1 MPSYFDAV
9 MKEIESSQSQIDKI
23 FALGKNR
30 DQLNVTIL
38 KEKQDKEKLATLVLE
53 LTKRTQACVALL
65 KRTSGAIESAQ
76 IETKLAGDKIIRL
89 QGELLNCKSEQID
102 QFRSLVEEKLSN
114 TIKTEL
120 KSYSDAVKTNF
131 GEPLTISN
139 IKTAVKDVVKTV
151 NASSKVGREMN
162 LIMFGLHEEPDENL
176 VEKVADV
183 FSDMGEKPRFDAVRI
198 GSSDKRPVRITFD
211 RTETVHELVKVGH
224 TLKSS
229 GKYSNIFISLDRS
242 PEQRAERRKLVEK
255 MKVKIKENPDRR
267 FYIKRGEVHCE
278 NEETPRFSE
287 SISEKYRFESATAYL
302 SSTIC
307 AETSES
313 PPGPLLLTSSR
324 RISS

>member
-1 MPSYFDAV
+1 MSSCFDDV
-9 MKEIESSQSQIDKI
+9 MKEIESSQRQIDKI

-65 KRTSGAIESAQ
+65 KRSSGAIESAQ
-76 IETKLAGDKIIRL
+76 IETKLAGDKIIGL

-151 NASSKVGREMN
+151 NVSSNLGRDWYQV
-162 LIMFGLHEEPDENL
+162 LF
-176 VEKVADV
+176 
-183 FSDMGEKPRFDAVRI
+183 DMSF
-198 GSSDKRPVRITFD
+198 
-211 RTETVHELVKVGH
+211 
-224 TLKSS
+224 
-229 GKYSNIFISLDRS
+229 
-242 PEQRAERRKLVEK
+242 
-255 MKVKIKENPDRR
+255 
-267 FYIKRGEVHCE
+267 
-278 NEETPRFSE
+278 
-287 SISEKYRFESATAYL
+287 
-302 SSTIC
+302 
-307 AETSES
+307 
-313 PPGPLLLTSSR
+313 
-324 RISS
+324 

>member
-1 MPSYFDAV
+1 MSSYFDAV
-9 MKEIESSQSQIDKI
+9 MKEIESSQRQIDKI

-89 QGELLNCKSEQID
+89 QDELLNCKSEQID

-151 NASSKVGREMN
+151 NASSKVGREMKNDMDRSKN
-162 LIMFGLHEEPDENL
+162 LILFGLEESEESYDDLRGTITGLLEDIHFEDIYPKVKRLGMKKSSTPRPVQVTLDTPNL
-176 VEKVADV
+176 VHEILKKEK
-183 FSDMGEKPRFDAVRI
+183 I
-198 GSSDKRPVRITFD
+198 
-211 RTETVHELVKVGH
+211 
-224 TLKSS
+224 
-229 GKYSNIFISLDRS
+229 
-242 PEQRAERRKLVEK
+242 
-255 MKVKIKENPDRR
+255 
-267 FYIKRGEVHCE
+267 
-278 NEETPRFSE
+278 
-287 SISEKYRFESATAYL
+287 
-302 SSTIC
+302 
-307 AETSES
+307 
-313 PPGPLLLTSSR
+313 
-324 RISS
+324 